1 MGTKIIKVCDAS
13 DIEPDSHTQVR
24 VGGLGALAVYHV
36 DGEFYVT
43 DDTCTHMHASLGE
56 EGSLEGHV
64 IQCTWHNGKFDI
76 RTGAVLGPPCVA
88 PLKTYPVTLRDGT
101 VFIEF
106 RND

>member
-1 MGTKIIKVCDAS
+1 VGTKIIKVCDAS
-13 DIEPDSHTQVR
+13 DVEPDSHTQVR
-24 VGGLGALAVYHV
+24 VEGLGPLAVYHV

-88 PLKTYPVTLRDGT
+88 PLKTYPVILRDGT